1 MAKNVLL
8 LDATLRDGGQGLD
21 DLFNNGFSDKIFVDE
36 KKRETIKHLEDANV
50 DIIELGSIGPSKDSK
65 DQFSIYQNVQ
75 DLSKFLPTKRKPG
88 TMYVGLYI
96 GPDTDVNEIPDWNP
110 SLVEG
115 IRVILR
121 YSELQKSLDYCAVL
135 AKKGYKVFVQPM
147 LTMRYS
153 DKELDLII
161 NSSNAMGAYA
171 CYFVDSYGY
180 MEPKDIKRLFDYYDA
195 RLDKNIKIGFHAHN
209 NMNLA
214 YSNVLYFVNLET
226 DRDMIVDSCATGM
239 GQGAGNMQT
248 ELLVP
253 YMNKYLG
260 KQYNL
265 DAVLEVCDYLDT
277 EMIPSNLWG
286 YSVTRLLPA
295 IYKTAYKYALMMR
308 NKYHMSFKEMNSVLR
323 DMPDEFRNRYTK
335 ENLLYLIQKRNSNGT
350 K

>member
-1 MAKNVLL
+1 MKNVKL

-21 DLFNNGFSDKIFVDE
+21 DLYNNGFTDKSFTNDD
-36 KKRETIKHLEDANV
+36 KRHIIRLLEDSNIE
-50 DIIELGSIGPSKDSK
+50 IIELGAIGPSDDDKNK
-65 DQFSIYQNVQ
+65 FAIYQNIEE
-75 DLSKFLPTKRKPG
+75 LSQFLPTERKEG

-96 GPDTDVNEIPDWNP
+96 GPDTDINKIPDWNP

-121 YSELQKSLDYCAVL
+121 YSELQKSLEYCAAL
-135 AKKGYKVFVQPM
+135 ARKGYKVFVQPM
-147 LTMRYS
+147 LTMRYT
-153 DKELDLII
+153 DDELNLII
-161 NSSNAMGAYA
+161 NASNEMNAFA

-180 MEPKDIKRLFDYYDA
+180 MEPKDIKRLFDYM
-195 RLDKNIKIGFHAHN
+195 DKGLNKDIKIGFHAHN

-214 YSNVLYFVNLET
+214 YTNVLSFINLET
-226 DRDMIVDSCATGM
+226 ERELIVDSCATGM

-253 YMNKYLG
+253 YMNEHFG
-260 KQYNL
+260 KRYNYESIL
-265 DAVLEVCDYLDT
+265 IICDYLDQK
-277 EMIPSNLWG
+277 MIPVNLWG

-308 NKYHMSFKEMNSVLR
+308 NKYNLSFKDMNTLLR
-323 DMPDEFRNRYTK
+323 DMPDDMRNRYTK
-335 ENLLYLIQKRNSNGT
+335 ENLELLIAKL